1 MYVYIFRL
9 SMESLPC
16 RRFLIKGVTIF
27 FRKCVDV
34 VFAHKEYKSIISF
47 VKKGVK
53 CINKNNLMINKV
65 VQQTIIFFS
74 RRKYS
79 WFSSWN
85 LCNSCLKQN
94 TFVDMICVKI
104 EMIFEWLITRNSLEH
119 KNSVKIA
126 SIICISLNM
135 NLQNV
140 SLKKIKHRLVLIRLC
155 FSVK

>member
-53 CINKNNLMINKV
+53 CTNKNNLMINKV
-65 VQQTIIFFS
+65 VQQTIIFFP

-79 WFSSWN
+79 WFFF
-85 LCNSCLKQN
+85 LKFMQLMSE
-94 TFVDMICVKI
+94 TKHICRYDLRKN
-104 EMIFEWLITRNSLEH
+104 RND
-119 KNSVKIA
+119 
-126 SIICISLNM
+126 
-135 NLQNV
+135 
-140 SLKKIKHRLVLIRLC
+140 
-155 FSVK
+155 F